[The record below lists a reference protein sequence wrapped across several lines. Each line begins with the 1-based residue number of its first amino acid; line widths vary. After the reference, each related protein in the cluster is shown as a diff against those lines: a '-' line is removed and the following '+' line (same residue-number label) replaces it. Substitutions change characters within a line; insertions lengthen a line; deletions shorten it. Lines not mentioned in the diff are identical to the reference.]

1 MEIWADASARV
12 LSLNGLTSEDVM
24 QISVGYGLFTGALG
38 FHQGAEK
45 IGCTIVPAST
55 GKTQKQLVMM
65 RDIGATVLMA
75 TPSYATYLSDLIS
88 QSNTPDNELKIKRV
102 LLGADRCT

>member
-1 MEIWADASARV
+1 MKLPMLQAYDFTSGKAVLKDMEIWADASARV

-55 GKTQKQLVMM
+55 GNTQKQLVMM

-75 TPSYATYLSDLIS
+75 TPSYATYYTKYSIF
-88 QSNTPDNELKIKRV
+88 
-102 LLGADRCT
+102 